1 MRSLPSSDERSKNT
15 TSFGLTCGARPVAAL
30 AGRKRR
36 RRHLALVGE
45 MFGAVTGRT
54 RLEHLP

>member
-1 MRSLPSSDERSKNT
+1 MRSLPSSGERSKNNP
-15 TSFGLTCGARPVAAL
+15 SFGLRCGARPVAAL
-30 AGRKRR
+30 AVRTRR